1 MTRNSRKRL
10 TLICM
15 MDDSTRP
22 GQRGKLGRNEPR
34 AVAQRARSPASGPSM
49 AAALA
54 EQKNDDRQALLA
66 EIREG
71 LGKRSI
77 VLIGLMG
84 AGKTALGR
92 RLAHRLDLPFVDADN
107 EIEEAAGA
115 TISEIFAEHGEPYF
129 RQGER
134 KVIARLL
141 ENAPQVLSTG
151 GGAYMSA
158 ETRTNIK
165 ARGVSV
171 WLKADLRVLMKRVGR
186 RDQRPLLAGDDPEAV
201 MRRLIE
207 ARYPVYAEADITV
220 ESRDVPHE
228 VIVDAVIDALG
239 KTLGCKAKP
248 PAKPAKAAKPSGHGR
263 KKVR

>member
-1 MTRNSRKRL
+1 
-10 TLICM
+10 
-15 MDDSTRP
+15 MDDSTGP
-22 GQRGKLGRNEPR
+22 GQGGKVGRSEPR
-34 AVAQRARSPASGPSM
+34 PAGGRSRRDSALNPAMASG
-49 AAALA
+49 LA
-54 EQKNDDRQALLA
+54 EQKNDDRRALLA
-66 EIREG
+66 EIRAG
-71 LGKRSI
+71 LGGRSI

-92 RLAHRLDLPFVDADN
+92 RLAARLDLPFVDADT

-141 ENAPQVLSTG
+141 LEAPQVLSTG
-151 GGAYMSA
+151 GGAYMNE
-158 ETRTNIK
+158 ETRANIK
-165 ARGVSV
+165 ERGVSV
-171 WLKADLRVLMKRVGR
+171 WLKADLRVLMKRVAR
-186 RDQRPLLAGDDPEAV
+186 RDHRPLLAGADPEAV
-201 MRRLIE
+201 MRKLIN

-239 KTLGCKAKP
+239 VKLGCKAKP
-248 PAKPAKAAKPSGHGR
+248 AAQKAAKPARR
-263 KKVR
+263 KKGR